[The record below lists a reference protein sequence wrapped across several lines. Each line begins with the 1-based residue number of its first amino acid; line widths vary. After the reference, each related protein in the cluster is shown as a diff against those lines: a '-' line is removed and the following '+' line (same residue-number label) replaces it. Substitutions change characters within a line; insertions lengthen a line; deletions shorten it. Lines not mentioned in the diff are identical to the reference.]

1 MVDKKE
7 FLENLKL
14 TQSYCDEK
22 LKDSSKSLASIL
34 RTINPIINEKQ
45 IFDYESEY
53 FDFLNASLTLT
64 KWNLTEKQ
72 YYTDVVPS
80 LYNKQLNTK
89 KEYNKTSPTEFNGR
103 ILVSDYECSVTDGAS
118 EVEAKGLIDIHDL
131 TPIDTWIYI
140 DNKNGLL
147 YSWIPEKYVDLINNA
162 VLVNCVDILKWM
174 DTDYKE
180 LYTSIFDKEPII
192 EKVTTDSLSSDN
204 LEGDSRKSFWS
215 IFKKRKN

>member
-22 LKDSSKSLASIL
+22 LKDPSKSLASIL

-45 IFDYESEY
+45 IFDYEPEY
-53 FDFLNASLTLT
+53 FDFLDASLILT

-72 YYTDVVPS
+72 YYTDIVLA
-80 LYNKQLNTK
+80 LYNKQLNIK
-89 KEYNKTSPTEFNGR
+89 KEYNKTSQTTFDGR
-103 ILVSDYECSVTDGAS
+103 ILVSEYECSVTDGAS

-140 DNKNGLL
+140 DNKNNLL
-147 YSWIPEKYVDLINNA
+147 FSWVPEKYIDLINNA
-162 VLVNCVDILKWM
+162 VLVNCVGILKWM

-180 LYTSIFDKEPII
+180 LYNSIFDKEPII
-192 EKVTTDSLSSDN
+192 ENMGVRQTSGKAGRFQK
-204 LEGDSRKSFWS
+204 LE
-215 IFKKRKN
+215 NEV